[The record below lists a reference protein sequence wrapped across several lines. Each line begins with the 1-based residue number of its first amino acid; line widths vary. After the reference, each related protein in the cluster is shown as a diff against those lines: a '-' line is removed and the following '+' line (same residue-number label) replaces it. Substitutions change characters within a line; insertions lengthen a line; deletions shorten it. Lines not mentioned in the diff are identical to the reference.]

1 MYPVP
6 SKLEYLNLSYN
17 KMKSL
22 NPDATKSLKNMRSLD
37 ISGNQLET
45 LEGIQNMEN
54 LKILI
59 AKNN

>member
-17 KMKSL
+17 KLKNL
-22 NPDATKSLKNMRSLD
+22 NPDATKFLKNMRNLD
-37 ISGNQLET
+37 LSGNLIDT

-59 AKNN
+59 VKNN